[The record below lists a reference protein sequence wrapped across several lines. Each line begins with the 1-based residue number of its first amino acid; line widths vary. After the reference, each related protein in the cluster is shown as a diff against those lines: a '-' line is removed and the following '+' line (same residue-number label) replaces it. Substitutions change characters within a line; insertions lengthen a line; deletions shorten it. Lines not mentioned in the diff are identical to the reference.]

1 MQRPAHQQT
10 LQGHLESGEV
20 FLGQQELGGV
30 AADLDVVAPEQ
41 AAMRRNAAMKWS
53 TLLARMTPRLAERQR
68 LETQGKLTPRA
79 ARKGSSLSA
88 RRRKRG
94 IGTPAAARHWRI
106 WNLSRAAVTA
116 ATAFVRR
123 PSRSAMAAAAT
134 VVRSSTPTTARSGRR
149 ALSSATLVAAPSGS
163 VKSSVRR

>member
-1 MQRPAHQQT
+1 
-10 LQGHLESGEV
+10 
-20 FLGQQELGGV
+20 
-30 AADLDVVAPEQ
+30 
-41 AAMRRNAAMKWS
+41 MRRNAAMKWS
-53 TLLARMTPRLAERQR
+53 TSLARMTPRLAESASG
-68 LETQGKLTPRA
+68 LSTQGNFTPRA

-88 RRRKRG
+88 MRRKRG

-116 ATAFVRR
+116 ATALVRR